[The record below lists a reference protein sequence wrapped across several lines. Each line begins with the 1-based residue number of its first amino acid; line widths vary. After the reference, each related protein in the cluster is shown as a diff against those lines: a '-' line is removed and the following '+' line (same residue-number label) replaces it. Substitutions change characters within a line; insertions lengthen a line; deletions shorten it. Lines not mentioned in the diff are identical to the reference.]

1 MDIYDMDPH
10 EALRLTTH
18 RYTEQ
23 LRVLHSVV
31 KAGASPSVS
40 HMECLEKYRQLEEMA
55 RERVTEAVEADM
67 EACGLALDKLDQIE
81 MPLDGAV

>member
-10 EALRLTTH
+10 EALRLTTR

-40 HMECLEKYRQLEEMA
+40 HMETLEKYRQLEEMA
-55 RERVTEAVEADM
+55 QERVTEAVEADM
-67 EACGLALDKLDQIE
+67 EACGLAPDKLEQIE